1 MAQPHLVSR
10 LPFSEQE
17 HGWALDVGSFLAAW
31 CTAFRGLVQAPT
43 PEARVLLVRYC
54 RLYAH
59 NVTSRLAS
67 HGISVDSKMFEPKN
81 LQQMD
86 ETVIE
91 ITRIVKKTKSTA
103 HCAFVSLGRATTLVE
118 LGMKPGMANDY
129 YAQHRENA
137 TSAIKQLL
145 RLSNG
150 HFPAEM
156 QAEAIRIELLQLG
169 GNVDNV
175 RKVLLGS
182 SRRSSHSSRIT
193 MIEGRDRKTA
203 SVRTEE
209 ELPRMMAE
217 AAI

>member
-1 MAQPHLVSR
+1 MAQSDLVSR
-10 LPFSEQE
+10 LPFSEAE

-31 CTAFRGLVQAPT
+31 CTAFRGLITAPT
-43 PEARVLLVRYC
+43 PEARLMLVRYC
-54 RLYAH
+54 RLYAY
-59 NVTSRLAS
+59 NVTSRLAA
-67 HGISVDSKMFEPKN
+67 HEIVVDAKMFEPRN

-86 ETVIE
+86 AAVMEVTGKV
-91 ITRIVKKTKSTA
+91 RKTKSTA

-118 LGMKPGMANDY
+118 LGMKPGMANEY
-129 YAQHRENA
+129 YALHRESA

-145 RLSNG
+145 NLCKG
-150 HFPAEM
+150 QFPAEM

-175 RKVLLGS
+175 RRILL
-182 SRRSSHSSRIT
+182 RSSPASNSSSRIA
-193 MIEGRDRKTA
+193 MNDVRDKKAT
-203 SVRTEE
+203 SVHTEE

>member
-1 MAQPHLVSR
+1 
-10 LPFSEQE
+10 
-17 HGWALDVGSFLAAW
+17 
-31 CTAFRGLVQAPT
+31 
-43 PEARVLLVRYC
+43 
-54 RLYAH
+54 
-59 NVTSRLAS
+59 
-67 HGISVDSKMFEPKN
+67 MFEPKSF
-81 LQQMD
+81 QQMD
-86 ETVIE
+86 DTVIE
-91 ITRIVKKTKSTA
+91 VTTMVRKTKSTA

-118 LGMKPGMANDY
+118 LGMKPGMSNDY
-129 YAQHRENA
+129 YAQHRESA

-175 RKVLLGS
+175 RRILLGP
-182 SRRSSHSSRIT
+182 SRALSNNARIVLN
-193 MIEGRDRKTA
+193 EARDRKTA
-203 SVRTEE
+203 SVKTEE

>member
-1 MAQPHLVSR
+1 MAQSHLVSR
-10 LPFSEQE
+10 LPFSEPE

-31 CTAFRGLVQAPT
+31 CTAFRGLVQAST

-59 NVTSRLAS
+59 NITSRLAT
-67 HGISVDSKMFEPKN
+67 HGVVVDSKVFEPKN
-81 LQQMD
+81 FQQMD
-86 ETVIE
+86 EAVVEVTNKVRK
-91 ITRIVKKTKSTA
+91 TRSVA

-118 LGMKPGMANDY
+118 LGMKPGMANEY
-129 YAQHRENA
+129 YAQHRESA

-145 RLSNG
+145 QLCKGR
-150 HFPAEM
+150 FPAEM

-175 RKVLLGS
+175 RRVLLGS
-182 SRRSSHSSRIT
+182 GRASSNVTRIA
-193 MIEGRDRKTA
+193 IDEARDKRIA